1 MALTGDEARELSRTL
16 IDRYFRTVNYPYT
29 RHHIDSFDQF
39 LQQDL
44 VSIVK
49 SQNPILI
56 LKDLINEKT
65 NTYKYK
71 VEIFVGGEDAT
82 AIEIGTPTISLQN
95 TDEVRVL
102 FPNEARLRNLTYA
115 SQVYADIIVKITY
128 TTATGQVIDLS
139 PPPETF
145 QKWPLFKIP
154 IMLHSRYCI
163 LNNKPKEFLR
173 EVGEC
178 PFDNGGYF
186 IIDGA
191 EKVLI
196 TRQEQA
202 FNTLYVTPQNDPKV
216 SVYASISCLS
226 AETRQ
231 VKRIAFALM
240 RHVEKEKFT
249 VHPTIQVSL
258 PFVRKSI
265 PLFVLFRALGFQSD
279 EEILKIIF
287 PDFDSPEAKLLLPKL
302 QPSIIEGFPFLNTYT
317 AVQYI
322 KTLTKGFSIAH
333 VLDIIK
339 NQLFIHMP
347 NDASSQALFLGEC
360 VRKILRVSEGYDNKT
375 DRDDTRNQRCL
386 TSGFLVQE
394 LFNNSYKLW
403 IKASALAID
412 KEYNYNKQVLYKDE
426 NFKNI
431 FQSGN
436 DSKIFLTGLLSEMIM
451 KGFKGKWGTGLGEE
465 KTGVLQAMSRLSYV
479 DFMSHCRRVILDFDT
494 GMKLTG
500 PRKLHPSQYG
510 YLCTSETPTGA
521 SIGITK
527 NLAIM
532 TAISTASQM
541 PKFFEWLRTTGRVY
555 KPEDVTEQQRI
566 IFVPVYINGGM
577 FGFTAKPYLLTRVLK
592 AFKRSGCLPYSVSIS
607 FSIRDRI
614 VYIYM
619 DAGRPLRPL
628 IWLDNGSIP
637 VEKLR
642 SYPTWRDLVMGNLE
656 IRKNANLE
664 STEFIDPLAGKTNKL
679 EDYPDILAPHTGAIE
694 YVDPYEQNE
703 TYIANNPAY
712 IKPETTHME
721 VHPST
726 IMSMMTSLIPFAPH
740 NQSPRNQL
748 SCSQSKQGLSIY
760 ATNWRNRFDNTAH
773 VLCYGEMPLSR
784 TIYNNYLGEGKMP
797 YGMNIV
803 LAIACWSG
811 YNQEDGIVMNY
822 DAIQRGMFR
831 SMAFRSY
838 EAYEEDDEK
847 ANTKIRFGNPA
858 LIGNWKDLKPGL
870 DYSKLDERG
879 IVKEGEYVDE
889 NTVIVGAYMMSSLAG
904 TISDA
909 SKTPQVWTRGRVEKV
924 VVMVNNLGL
933 RLVKIRVVQDRMPEL
948 GDKFCL
954 TDDHEVLT
962 TNGWK
967 SIALVTKDD
976 KVCTLT
982 ENDTITYTEPTELY
996 KFNCIGDE
1004 LYNLKS
1010 QQVDLLTTL
1019 NHKMYI
1025 KRHNSDK
1032 FILEEAKNI
1041 IGKRVQYKKDAINN
1055 NNDYQLVLDEI
1066 NHHSA
1071 NNIKLDMDLFLEFLG
1086 YWISDGWVYE
1096 IKHTNKES
1104 EYRIEVCLCR
1114 DEDRNRFTT
1123 ICKELGYNTYSS
1135 SDNTK
1140 IYITNKQL
1148 AVYLNEYSN
1157 GAINKRLPEWVWKLS
1172 ERQVRILIKG
1182 LIAGDGTITKNG
1194 VERFFTS
1201 SNILADQ
1208 FQRLCLHAG
1217 WSANKSRVYEA
1228 GTKFT
1233 IKGKNTQAN
1242 ADYWALT
1249 INKHKNNPM
1258 INHGHTKTQ
1267 NGQSEEIITF
1277 TGNVYC
1283 IQVPSHIFYVRRNGK
1298 PVWTGNSNRHGQKGT
1313 IGAMLR
1319 GHDMPR
1325 TESGIVPDMIMNP
1338 HAIPSRMTI
1347 AQNLEQLLGKTAAL
1361 SGAIGDATSF
1371 MNDGSP
1377 QEDIGGIL
1385 EQLGY
1390 EKYGNEVMYN
1400 GATGEQIPAAIFI
1413 GPVYG
1418 MRLKHMVEDKWNARG
1433 KGRKEVRTHQP
1444 TGGRG
1449 AQGGL
1454 KIGEMDRDAIIAH
1467 GGMAFVKESFMERS
1481 DGAKIPLC
1489 VACGTIPIYNPRL
1502 GIAICSLC
1510 DGPVKYIGD
1519 TANNLEILPP
1529 LGRPKSKIVEVEMP
1543 YSTKL
1548 LSQEQEAYLNLTMR
1562 YITTSG
1568 VQRLQPLEFSGTSSE
1583 VIKELPRL
1591 ILPETVVPAYIE
1603 DVPQAVLTVEQLRTM
1618 GAQLAAM
1625 SEQEK
1630 ASLDTVLE
1638 ESPEGMV
1645 LEQDIQMNAMAQL
1658 QNNMTQQ
1665 QQQLQQQELQE
1676 QQPQNQIMMPS
1687 QTISP
1692 SGSIIGGMPAPNLET
1707 MIGGEGIVNGPQVP
1721 GNGPII
1727 AVRTDNEAMMADGI
1741 MPGGFNMGRQPR
1753 RNPYRSFGGMGGMG
1767 GMGPMM
1773 PSVQSY
1779 TPMEGGN
1786 SGGLSSGSIKIT
1798 KLE

>member
-1 MALTGDEARELSRTL
+1 MALTGDESRELSRTL
-16 IDRYFRTVNYPYT
+16 IDRYFRTVPYPYT

-44 VSIVK
+44 ISIVK

-56 LKDLINEKT
+56 LKDLINAET
-65 NTYKYK
+65 STYKYK
-71 VEIFVGGEDAT
+71 VEIYVGGMDGT
-82 AIEIGTPTISLQN
+82 AIEIGTPTVSLQN

-115 SQVYADIIVKITY
+115 SQIYADIIVKITY
-128 TTATGQVIDLS
+128 TTSSGAVVDIS
-139 PPPETF
+139 PPEETF

-154 IMLHSRYCI
+154 IMLQSRYCI
-163 LNNKPKEFLR
+163 LNNKPKDFLR
-173 EVGEC
+173 EAGEC
-178 PFDNGGYF
+178 PYDNGGYF

-202 FNTLYVTPQNDPKV
+202 FNTLYVTPQTDPKV

-231 VKRIAFALM
+231 VKRVAFALM
-240 RHVEKEKFT
+240 RYNEKDNFT
-249 VHPTIQVSL
+249 THATIQVSL
-258 PFVRKSI
+258 PFVRKTI

-279 EEILKIIF
+279 QEILRMIF
-287 PDFDSPEAKLLLPKL
+287 PDFESPEAKLLLPKL
-302 QPSIIEGFPFLNTYT
+302 QPSIVEGFPFLNTYT

-322 KTLTKGFSIAH
+322 KTLTKGFSVAH

-347 NDASSQALFLGEC
+347 NDPSAQASFLGDC

-403 IKASALAID
+403 VKASALAID
-412 KEYNYNKQVLYKDE
+412 KEYNYNKAVLYKDE

-436 DSKIFLTGLLSEMIM
+436 DDKIFLSGLLTEMIM

-500 PRKLHPSQYG
+500 PRKLHPSQFG
-510 YLCTSETPTGA
+510 YFCTSETPTGA

-527 NLAIM
+527 NLSIM
-532 TAISTASQM
+532 TAISTSSQTSA
-541 PKFFEWLRTTGRVY
+541 FFEWLRTTGRVY
-555 KPEDVTEQQRI
+555 KPDDVTEQQRI
-566 IFVPVYINGGM
+566 IFVPVYVNGGM
-577 FGFTAKPYLLTRVLK
+577 FGYTAKPYLLTDVLK
-592 AFKRSGCLPYSVSIS
+592 SLKRSGCLPYSVSIS

-628 IWLDNGSIP
+628 IWLDKGKIP
-637 VEKLR
+637 VEKLKT
-642 SYPTWRDLVMGNLE
+642 YPTWRDLVMGNLE
-656 IRKNANLE
+656 IRRNANLE

-679 EDYPDILAPHTGAIE
+679 EDYPDALASHTGAIE

-773 VLCYGEMPLSR
+773 VLCYGEMPLTR
-784 TIYNNYLGEGKMP
+784 TIYNNYLGEGKMA

-822 DAIQRGMFR
+822 DAIRRGMFR

-838 EAYEEDDEK
+838 ELYEEDDEK

-870 DYSKLDERG
+870 DYSKLDDRG
-879 IVKEGEYVDE
+879 IIKEGEYVDE
-889 NTVIVGAYMMSSLAG
+889 NTVIVGAYMVSTLSS
-904 TISDA
+904 TINDA

-924 VVMVNNLGL
+924 VVMVNNMGL

-948 GDKFCL
+948 GDKF
-954 TDDHEVLT
+954 
-962 TNGWK
+962 
-967 SIALVTKDD
+967 
-976 KVCTLT
+976 
-982 ENDTITYTEPTELY
+982 
-996 KFNCIGDE
+996 
-1004 LYNLKS
+1004 
-1010 QQVDLLTTL
+1010 
-1019 NHKMYI
+1019 
-1025 KRHNSDK
+1025 
-1032 FILEEAKNI
+1032 
-1041 IGKRVQYKKDAINN
+1041 
-1055 NNDYQLVLDEI
+1055 
-1066 NHHSA
+1066 
-1071 NNIKLDMDLFLEFLG
+1071 
-1086 YWISDGWVYE
+1086 
-1096 IKHTNKES
+1096 
-1104 EYRIEVCLCR
+1104 
-1114 DEDRNRFTT
+1114 
-1123 ICKELGYNTYSS
+1123 
-1135 SDNTK
+1135 
-1140 IYITNKQL
+1140 
-1148 AVYLNEYSN
+1148 
-1157 GAINKRLPEWVWKLS
+1157 
-1172 ERQVRILIKG
+1172 
-1182 LIAGDGTITKNG
+1182 
-1194 VERFFTS
+1194 
-1201 SNILADQ
+1201 
-1208 FQRLCLHAG
+1208 
-1217 WSANKSRVYEA
+1217 
-1228 GTKFT
+1228 
-1233 IKGKNTQAN
+1233 
-1242 ADYWALT
+1242 
-1249 INKHKNNPM
+1249 
-1258 INHGHTKTQ
+1258 
-1267 NGQSEEIITF
+1267 
-1277 TGNVYC
+1277 
-1283 IQVPSHIFYVRRNGK
+1283 
-1298 PVWTGNSNRHGQKGT
+1298 SNRHGQKGT

-1319 GHDMPR
+1319 GYDMPR
-1325 TESGIVPDMIMNP
+1325 TESGLIPDMIMNP

-1347 AQNLEQLLGKTAAL
+1347 AQNLEQLMGKTAAL
-1361 SGAIGDATSF
+1361 SGAIGDGTSF

-1377 QEDIGGIL
+1377 QEAIGGIL
-1385 EQLGY
+1385 EELGF
-1390 EKYGNEVMYN
+1390 EKYGNEVLYN

-1481 DGAKIPLC
+1481 DGAKFPMC

-1519 TANNLEILPP
+1519 TVNNLEILPP
-1529 LGRPKSKIVEVEMP
+1529 LGRPKSRIVEVEMP

-1548 LSQEQEAYLNLTMR
+1548 LSQEQETYLNLTMR
-1562 YITTSG
+1562 YITTRG
-1568 VQRLQPLEFSGTSSE
+1568 IERLKPLEFSGTSSE
-1583 VIKELPRL
+1583 IIKELPRL
-1591 ILPETVVPAYIE
+1591 VLPETVAPAYIE
-1603 DVPQAVLTVEQLRTM
+1603 EVAPAVLTVEQLRTM
-1618 GAQLAAM
+1618 GAQLATMTEAERAAM
-1625 SEQEK
+1625 E
-1630 ASLDTVLE
+1630 AVLDDSTAGVA
-1638 ESPEGMV
+1638 
-1645 LEQDIQMNAMAQL
+1645 LEQQAQMNAMAQL
-1658 QNNMTQQ
+1658 QNGLTN
-1665 QQQLQQQELQE
+1665 EIVVPGE
-1676 QQPQNQIMMPS
+1676 AIIQPQMGETGLAPVTVGGLPPPS
-1687 QTISP
+1687 
-1692 SGSIIGGMPAPNLET
+1692 MPALINTEVT
-1707 MIGGEGIVNGPQVP
+1707 QGEGLVAGAQVP
-1721 GNGPII
+1721 GMGPVIT
-1727 AVRTDNEAMMADGI
+1727 VSTNQEDFMRDGI
-1741 MPGGFNMGRQPR
+1741 MPGGFGMGRQPR
-1753 RNPYRSFGGMGGMG
+1753 RSFRSFGGMGGMN
-1767 GMGPMM
+1767 MGPMM
-1773 PSVQSY
+1773 PSVSRY
-1779 TPMEGGN
+1779 TPMEGG
-1786 SGGLSSGSIKIT
+1786 GGMPSSVSSSGPITINKI
-1798 KLE
+1798 E

>member
-1 MALTGDEARELSRTL
+1 MALTGDESRELSRRL
-16 IDRYFRTVNYPYT
+16 IDSYFRTVPYPYT

-44 VSIVK
+44 ISIIK

-71 VEIFVGGEDAT
+71 VEIFIGGEDGM

-95 TDEVRVL
+95 TDEVRIL

-115 SQVYADIIVKITY
+115 SQIYADIIVKIAY
-128 TTATGQVIDLS
+128 TTATGQVLDLS
-139 PPPETF
+139 PPKETF
-145 QKWPLFKIP
+145 HKWPLFKIP

-163 LNNKPKEFLR
+163 LNSKPKEFLR

-186 IIDGA
+186 IIEGA

-202 FNTLYVTPQNDPKV
+202 FNTLYVTPQTDPKV
-216 SVYASISCLS
+216 SVYASISCMS
-226 AETRQ
+226 SETRQ

-240 RHVEKEKFT
+240 RQVEKENFNT
-249 VHPTIQVSL
+249 PATIQVSL
-258 PFVRKSI
+258 PFVRKTI

-279 EEILKIIF
+279 EEILRMIF
-287 PDFDSPEAKLLLPKL
+287 PDFESPEAKLLLPKL
-302 QPSIIEGFPFLNTYT
+302 HPSIIEGFPFLNTYMSI
-317 AVQYI
+317 QYI

-347 NDASSQALFLGEC
+347 NDSSAQALFLGDC
-360 VRKILRVSEGYDNKT
+360 VRKILRVSEDYDSKT

-403 IKASALAID
+403 VKAAALAID

-431 FQSGN
+431 FQAGN
-436 DSKIFLTGLLSEMIM
+436 DSKIFLIGLLSDMIM

-510 YLCTSETPTGA
+510 YFCTSETPTGA

-527 NLAIM
+527 NLSIM
-532 TAISTASQM
+532 TAISTSSQTH
-541 PKFFEWLRTTGRVY
+541 KFFDWLRTTGRVY
-555 KPEDVTEQQRI
+555 RPEDITEKQRI
-566 IFVPVYINGGM
+566 TFVPVYVNGGM
-577 FGFTAKPYLLTRVLK
+577 FGFTAKPYLLTGVLK
-592 AFKRSGCLPYSVSIS
+592 ALKRSGCLPYSVSIS

-614 VYIYM
+614 VYVYM

-628 IWLDNGSIP
+628 VWLSKATIP
-637 VEKLR
+637 IEKLKA
-642 SYPTWRDLVMGNLE
+642 YPTWRDLVLGNLE
-656 IRKNANLE
+656 VCKHVNLE
-664 STEFIDPLAGKTNKL
+664 STEFIDPLLGKSNKL

-703 TYIANNPAY
+703 TFIANNPAY

-748 SCSQSKQGLSIY
+748 SCSQSKQGISIY

-784 TIYNNYLGEGKMP
+784 TIYNNYLGEGKMA
-797 YGMNIV
+797 YGMNII
-803 LAIACWSG
+803 LAIACWTG

-822 DAIQRGMFR
+822 DAIRRGMFR
-831 SMAFRSY
+831 TMAFRSY

-847 ANTKIRFGNPA
+847 ANTKVRFGNPA
-858 LIGNWKDLKPGL
+858 LIGNWKELKPGM
-870 DYSKLDERG
+870 DYSKLDNRG
-879 IVKEGEYVDE
+879 IIKEGEYVDE
-889 NTVIVGAYMMSSLAG
+889 NTVIVGAYMLSTVGG

-924 VVMVNNLGL
+924 VIMVNNMGL

-948 GDKFCL
+948 GDKF
-954 TDDHEVLT
+954 
-962 TNGWK
+962 
-967 SIALVTKDD
+967 
-976 KVCTLT
+976 
-982 ENDTITYTEPTELY
+982 
-996 KFNCIGDE
+996 
-1004 LYNLKS
+1004 
-1010 QQVDLLTTL
+1010 
-1019 NHKMYI
+1019 
-1025 KRHNSDK
+1025 
-1032 FILEEAKNI
+1032 
-1041 IGKRVQYKKDAINN
+1041 
-1055 NNDYQLVLDEI
+1055 
-1066 NHHSA
+1066 
-1071 NNIKLDMDLFLEFLG
+1071 
-1086 YWISDGWVYE
+1086 
-1096 IKHTNKES
+1096 
-1104 EYRIEVCLCR
+1104 
-1114 DEDRNRFTT
+1114 
-1123 ICKELGYNTYSS
+1123 
-1135 SDNTK
+1135 
-1140 IYITNKQL
+1140 
-1148 AVYLNEYSN
+1148 
-1157 GAINKRLPEWVWKLS
+1157 
-1172 ERQVRILIKG
+1172 
-1182 LIAGDGTITKNG
+1182 
-1194 VERFFTS
+1194 
-1201 SNILADQ
+1201 
-1208 FQRLCLHAG
+1208 
-1217 WSANKSRVYEA
+1217 
-1228 GTKFT
+1228 
-1233 IKGKNTQAN
+1233 
-1242 ADYWALT
+1242 
-1249 INKHKNNPM
+1249 
-1258 INHGHTKTQ
+1258 
-1267 NGQSEEIITF
+1267 
-1277 TGNVYC
+1277 
-1283 IQVPSHIFYVRRNGK
+1283 
-1298 PVWTGNSNRHGQKGT
+1298 SNRHGQKGT

-1361 SGAIGDATSF
+1361 SGGIGDATSF

-1377 QEDIGGIL
+1377 QEDIGGLL
-1385 EQLGY
+1385 EEMGF
-1390 EKYGNEVMYN
+1390 EKHGNEILYN
-1400 GATGEQIPAAIFI
+1400 GATGEQIQANIFI

-1467 GGMAFVKESFMERS
+1467 GGMAFVKESFMERA
-1481 DGAKIPLC
+1481 DMAKFPIC

-1502 GIAICSLC
+1502 NIAICPLC
-1510 DGPVKYIGD
+1510 DGPVKYMGD
-1519 TANNLEILPP
+1519 TIHNLEILPP

-1548 LSQEQEAYLNLTMR
+1548 LSQEQETYLNLTMR

-1568 VQRLQPLEFSGTSSE
+1568 VECLKPLEFSGTSSE
-1583 VIKELPRL
+1583 IIKELPRL
-1591 ILPETVVPAYIE
+1591 ILPETVAPAYIE
-1603 DVPQAVLTVEQLRTM
+1603 EVPKAVLTVEQLRTM
-1618 GAQLAAM
+1618 GSQLQLM
-1625 SEQEK
+1625 TEQER
-1630 ASLDTVLE
+1630 AVADTVLE
-1638 ESPEGMV
+1638 ESPEGIE
-1645 LEQDIQMNAMAQL
+1645 LEQNAQMNAMAQL
-1658 QNNMTQQ
+1658 QNTGQAFDIG
-1665 QQQLQQQELQE
+1665 EGE
-1676 QQPQNQIMMPS
+1676 TNQVMMPS
-1687 QTISP
+1687 QLQQGGLEIP
-1692 SGSIIGGMPAPNLET
+1692 NGAQIIGAQQIGGMPPPNFSST
-1707 MIGGEGIVNGPQVP
+1707 VGGEGPVRGPQVP
-1721 GNGPII
+1721 GGGPVIT
-1727 AVRTDNEAMMADGI
+1727 VRTDAEAMMADGL
-1741 MPGGFNMGRQPR
+1741 GGMGRPVR
-1753 RNPYRSFGGMGGMG
+1753 RNQYRSFGGSMGQ
-1767 GMGPMM
+1767 MGPMG
-1773 PSVQSY
+1773 PLQQRY
-1779 TPMEGGN
+1779 TPMEGGS
-1786 SGGLSSGSIKIT
+1786 SGGNITIT

>member
-1 MALTGDEARELSRTL
+1 MALSADESRELSREL
-16 IDRYFRTVNYPYT
+16 IDRYFRTVSYPYT

-44 VSIVK
+44 ISIVK

-65 NTYKYK
+65 STYKYK
-71 VEIFVGGEDAT
+71 VEIFIGGESGN

-95 TDEVRVL
+95 TEEVRVL
-102 FPNEARLRNLTYA
+102 FPNEARLRNLTYS

-128 TTATGQVIDLS
+128 TTATGAVMDLS

-145 QKWPLFKIP
+145 QKMPLFKIP

-163 LNNKPKEFLR
+163 LNSKPKEFLR
-173 EVGEC
+173 EAGEC
-178 PFDNGGYF
+178 PYDNGGYF
-186 IIDGA
+186 IVDGA

-202 FNTLYVTPQNDPKV
+202 FNTLYVTPQTDPKV

-240 RHVEKEKFT
+240 REVEKDRFT
-249 VHPTIQVSL
+249 THSTIQVSL
-258 PFVRKSI
+258 PFVRKTI
-265 PLFVLFRALGFQSD
+265 PLFVLFRAMGFQSD
-279 EEILKIIF
+279 EEILKLIF
-287 PDFDSPEAKLLLPKL
+287 PDFNSPEAKLLLPKL
-302 QPSIIEGFPFLNTYT
+302 QPSIIEGFPFLNSYT

-347 NDASSQALFLGEC
+347 NDSYTQGVYLGDC
-360 VRKILRVSEGYDNKT
+360 VRKILRVAEGYDSKT

-394 LFNNSYKLW
+394 LFNNSYKSW

-431 FQSGN
+431 FSEGN
-436 DSKIFLTGLLSEMIM
+436 EQKIFLPGILSEMIGR
-451 KGFKGKWGTGLGEE
+451 GFKGKWGTGLGEE

-527 NLAIM
+527 NLSIM
-532 TAISTASQM
+532 AAISTASQT
-541 PKFFEWLRTTGRVY
+541 PKFFAWLKSTGRVY
-555 KPEDVTEQQRI
+555 RAEDVTEQQRI

-577 FGFTAKPYLLTRVLK
+577 FGYTAKPHLLTEVLK
-592 AFKRSGCLPYSVSIS
+592 SFKRSGCLPYSVSIS
-607 FSIRDRI
+607 FSIRDRV
-614 VYIYM
+614 VYVYM

-628 IWLDNGSIP
+628 VWLDNATVP
-637 VEKLR
+637 VQKLKT
-642 SYPTWRDLVMGNLE
+642 YPTWRDLVMGNLE
-656 IRKNANLE
+656 MRRYANLE
-664 STEFIDPLAGKTNKL
+664 STEFVDPLEGKSNKL
-679 EDYPDILAPHTGAIE
+679 EDYPVALEAHTGAIE
-694 YVDPYEQNE
+694 YIDPYEQNE
-703 TYIANNPAY
+703 AYIANNPAY
-712 IKPETTHME
+712 IKPESTHME

-748 SCSQSKQGLSIY
+748 SCSQSKQGVSIY

-773 VLCYGEMPLSR
+773 VLCYPEMPLTR
-784 TIYNNYLGEGKMP
+784 TMYNNYLGEGKIG

-822 DAIQRGMFR
+822 DAITRGMFR

-838 EAYEEDDEK
+838 EAREEDDEK
-847 ANTKIRFGNPA
+847 ANTKVRFGNPA
-858 LIGNWKDLKPGL
+858 NIGAWKDLKPGL

-889 NTVIVGAYMMSSLAG
+889 NTVIVGAFMVSITG
-904 TISDA
+904 GNISDA

-924 VVMVNNLGL
+924 VVMVNNMGL

-948 GDKFCL
+948 GDKF
-954 TDDHEVLT
+954 
-962 TNGWK
+962 
-967 SIALVTKDD
+967 
-976 KVCTLT
+976 
-982 ENDTITYTEPTELY
+982 
-996 KFNCIGDE
+996 
-1004 LYNLKS
+1004 
-1010 QQVDLLTTL
+1010 
-1019 NHKMYI
+1019 
-1025 KRHNSDK
+1025 
-1032 FILEEAKNI
+1032 
-1041 IGKRVQYKKDAINN
+1041 
-1055 NNDYQLVLDEI
+1055 
-1066 NHHSA
+1066 
-1071 NNIKLDMDLFLEFLG
+1071 
-1086 YWISDGWVYE
+1086 
-1096 IKHTNKES
+1096 
-1104 EYRIEVCLCR
+1104 
-1114 DEDRNRFTT
+1114 
-1123 ICKELGYNTYSS
+1123 
-1135 SDNTK
+1135 
-1140 IYITNKQL
+1140 
-1148 AVYLNEYSN
+1148 
-1157 GAINKRLPEWVWKLS
+1157 
-1172 ERQVRILIKG
+1172 
-1182 LIAGDGTITKNG
+1182 
-1194 VERFFTS
+1194 
-1201 SNILADQ
+1201 
-1208 FQRLCLHAG
+1208 
-1217 WSANKSRVYEA
+1217 
-1228 GTKFT
+1228 
-1233 IKGKNTQAN
+1233 
-1242 ADYWALT
+1242 
-1249 INKHKNNPM
+1249 
-1258 INHGHTKTQ
+1258 
-1267 NGQSEEIITF
+1267 
-1277 TGNVYC
+1277 
-1283 IQVPSHIFYVRRNGK
+1283 
-1298 PVWTGNSNRHGQKGT
+1298 SNRHGQKGT

-1325 TESGIVPDMIMNP
+1325 TESGIIPDMIMNP

-1361 SGAIGDATSF
+1361 SGAIGDGTSF

-1377 QEDIGGIL
+1377 EQAIGAIL
-1385 EQLGY
+1385 EEKGF
-1390 EKYGNEVMYN
+1390 EKYGNEIMYN
-1400 GATGEQIPAAIFI
+1400 GATGEQIQAAIFI

-1433 KGRKEVRTHQP
+1433 KGKKEVRTHQP

-1467 GGMAFVKESFMERS
+1467 AGMAFVKESFMERS
-1481 DGAKIPLC
+1481 DKAKFPIC

-1502 GIAICSLC
+1502 GITICSLC

-1519 TANNLEILPP
+1519 TVNNLEILPP

-1548 LSQEQEAYLNLTMR
+1548 LMQEQETYLNLTMR
-1562 YITTSG
+1562 IITTSG
-1568 VQRLQPLEFSGTSSE
+1568 VQRLKPLEFSGVASE
-1583 VIKELPRL
+1583 AVKELPRL
-1591 ILPETVVPAYIE
+1591 ILPEQVAPAYIE
-1603 DVPQAVLTVEQLRTM
+1603 EVPKAVLTVEQLRTM
-1618 GAQLAAM
+1618 GAQVATMTDAERATMDAVLDDGITEGMAAGEEGGLGQQAQMAAM
-1625 SEQEK
+1625 E
-1630 ASLDTVLE
+1630 
-1638 ESPEGMV
+1638 
-1645 LEQDIQMNAMAQL
+1645 QL
-1658 QNNMTQQ
+1658 QADATDLAPVN
-1665 QQQLQQQELQE
+1665 EV
-1676 QQPQNQIMMPS
+1676 IMPGAPPS
-1687 QTISP
+1687 QL
-1692 SGSIIGGMPAPNLET
+1692 GGMPPPALVET
-1707 MIGGEGIVNGPQVP
+1707 VP
-1721 GNGPII
+1721 GASVPGAGPVV
-1727 AVRTDNEAMMADGI
+1727 AVDTSERAFALQGL
-1741 MPGGFNMGRQPR
+1741 MPGEYGVPRAPR
-1753 RNPYRSFGGMGGMG
+1753 RNPFRSFGGMGMAGMGMGGMG
-1767 GMGPMM
+1767 GMGMGPMGP
-1773 PSVQSY
+1773 PSPRYS
-1779 TPMEGGN
+1779 PMDGG
-1786 SGGLSSGSIKIT
+1786 GGGGGISLPTGSNVKVNIT

>member
-1 MALTGDEARELSRTL
+1 MALSGDEARELSREL
-16 IDRYFRTVNYPYT
+16 IDRYFRTVSYPYT

-44 VSIVK
+44 ISIIK

-65 NTYKYK
+65 STYKYK
-71 VEIFVGGEDAT
+71 VEIYVGGENGN

-95 TDEVRVL
+95 TEEVRVL

-128 TTATGQVIDLS
+128 TNSAGAVQDLS

-145 QKWPLFKIP
+145 QKMPLFKIP

-163 LNNKPKEFLR
+163 LHGKPKEFLR
-173 EVGEC
+173 EAGEC
-178 PFDNGGYF
+178 PYDNGGYF
-186 IIDGA
+186 IVDGA

-202 FNTLYVTPQNDPKV
+202 FNTLYVTPQTDPKV

-240 RHVEKEKFT
+240 RGIEKDRFNI
-249 VHPTIQVSL
+249 HPTIQVSL
-258 PFVRKSI
+258 PFVRKTI

-279 EEILKIIF
+279 EEILKMIF
-287 PDFDSPEAKLLLPKL
+287 PDFNSPEAKLLLPKL
-302 QPSIIEGFPFLNTYT
+302 QPSIIEGFPFLNSFT

-347 NDASSQALFLGEC
+347 NDSYTQGVFLGDC
-360 VRKILRVSEGYDNKT
+360 VRKILRVAEGYDNKT
-375 DRDDTRNQRCL
+375 DRDDIRNQRCL

-394 LFNNSYKLW
+394 LFNNSYKQWL
-403 IKASALAID
+403 KAAALAID

-431 FQSGN
+431 FSEGN
-436 DSKIFLTGLLSEMIM
+436 EQKIFLPGILSEMIM
-451 KGFKGKWGTGLGEE
+451 RGFKGKWGTGLGEE

-527 NLAIM
+527 NLSIM
-532 TAISTASQM
+532 TGISTASQTA
-541 PKFFEWLRTTGRVY
+541 KFSAWLRSIGRVY
-555 KPEDVTEQQRI
+555 KAEDVTEQQRV
-566 IFVPVYINGGM
+566 IFVPVYVNGGM
-577 FGFTAKPYLLTRVLK
+577 FGYTAKPHLLTEVLK
-592 AFKRSGCLPYSVSIS
+592 SFKRTGCLPYSVSIS

-628 IWLDNGSIP
+628 VWLDKARVP
-637 VEKLR
+637 VDKLKT
-642 SYPTWRDLVMGNLE
+642 YPTWRDLVMGNLE
-656 IRKNANLE
+656 IRRYANLE
-664 STEFIDPLAGKTNKL
+664 STEFIDPLEGKTNKL
-679 EDYPDILAPHTGAIE
+679 EDYPAALAPHTGAIE
-694 YVDPYEQNE
+694 YIDPYEQNE
-703 TYIANNPAY
+703 AYIANNPAY

-773 VLCYGEMPLSR
+773 VLCYPELPLTR
-784 TIYNNYLGEGKMP
+784 TMYNNYLGEGKMG

-822 DAIQRGMFR
+822 DAITRGMFR

-838 EAYEEDDEK
+838 EAREEDDEK
-847 ANTKIRFGNPA
+847 ANTRVRFGNPA
-858 LIGNWKDLKPGL
+858 NIGAWKDLKPGL

-889 NTVIVGAYMMSSLAG
+889 NTVIVGAYMMSMTG
-904 TISDA
+904 GNISDA

-924 VVMVNNLGL
+924 VVMINNMGL

-962 TNGWK
+962 TDGWK
-967 SIALVTKDD
+967 SIALVTKND
-976 KVCTLT
+976 KVCTLIDGSISY
-982 ENDTITYTEPTELY
+982 NNPTELY
-996 KFNCIGDE
+996 KFDCIDEE
-1004 LYNLKS
+1004 LYHIKS

-1019 NHKMYI
+1019 NHKMYVKKRNAKEYSLEKAEDI
-1025 KRHNSDK
+1025 K
-1032 FILEEAKNI
+1032 
-1041 IGKRVQYKKDAINN
+1041 GKRVQYKKDGLNTN
-1055 NNDYQLVLDEI
+1055 LDYQFVLENVD
-1066 NHHSA
+1066 HHSA
-1071 NNIKLDMDLFLEFLG
+1071 NNITLNMDLFLEFLG

-1096 IKHTNKES
+1096 IKHANKES
-1104 EYRIEVCLCR
+1104 EYRIEVCLCI
-1114 DEDRNRFTT
+1114 DKDRIRFTELA
-1123 ICKELGYNTYSS
+1123 KGLGYNVYSS

-1140 IYITNKQL
+1140 LFITNKQL
-1148 AVYLNEYSN
+1148 AQYLNNYSN
-1157 GAINKRLPEWVWKLS
+1157 GATNKKLPEWVWLLS
-1172 ERQVRILIKG
+1172 ERQTRILISG
-1182 LIAGDGTITKNG
+1182 LIAGDGTIMKNG

-1201 SNILADQ
+1201 SNVLADQ

-1217 WSANKSRVYEA
+1217 WSANKSKVYEA
-1228 GTKFT
+1228 GTKFI
-1233 IKGKNTQAN
+1233 IKGKHTQAN
-1242 ADYWALT
+1242 ADFWALT

-1258 INHGHTKTQ
+1258 VNHGHTKTQ
-1267 NGQSEEIITF
+1267 KAQTEELIKY

-1319 GHDMPR
+1319 AHDMPR

-1361 SGAIGDATSF
+1361 SGAIGDGTSF

-1377 QEDIGGIL
+1377 EEAIGAIL
-1385 EQLGY
+1385 EEKGF
-1390 EKYGNEVMYN
+1390 EKYGNEIMYN
-1400 GATGEQIPAAIFI
+1400 GATGEQIQAAIFI

-1433 KGRKEVRTHQP
+1433 KGKKEVRTHQP

-1467 GGMAFVKESFMERS
+1467 AGMAFVKESFMERA
-1481 DGAKIPLC
+1481 DKAKFPLC

-1502 GIAICSLC
+1502 GITICPLC

-1519 TANNLEILPP
+1519 TVNNLEILPP

-1548 LSQEQEAYLNLTMR
+1548 LSQEQETYLNLTMR
-1562 YITTSG
+1562 FITTHG
-1568 VQRLQPLEFSGTSSE
+1568 VQRLRPLEFSGTASE
-1583 VIKELPRL
+1583 AVKELPRL
-1591 ILPETVVPAYIE
+1591 ILPEQVAPAYIE
-1603 DVPQAVLTVEQLRTM
+1603 EAPKAVLTVEQLRTM
-1618 GAQLAAM
+1618 GAQVATMTEAERAA
-1625 SEQEK
+1625 
-1630 ASLDTVLE
+1630 LDVVLE
-1638 ESPEGMV
+1638 ESEAGEG
-1645 LEQDIQMNAMAQL
+1645 LEQQAQL
-1658 QNNMTQQ
+1658 EAME
-1665 QQQLQQQELQE
+1665 QLQQQVAPSASATPANEVV
-1676 QQPQNQIMMPS
+1676 MPGAA
-1687 QTISP
+1687 P
-1692 SGSIIGGMPAPNLET
+1692 MVGGLVLPGS
-1707 MIGGEGIVNGPQVP
+1707 EGVVVDGPQVP
-1721 GNGPII
+1721 SGGTVI
-1727 AVRTDNEAMMADGI
+1727 AVSTTPDDFMRDGL
-1741 MPGGFNMGRQPR
+1741 MPGGYGMQRAPR
-1753 RNPYRSFGGMGGMG
+1753 RSPYRGFGGMGM
-1767 GMGPMM
+1767 GMGPMGPPAPRYSPM
-1773 PSVQSY
+1773 DGGASGASGGGGGMPLPTGPSVRV
-1779 TPMEGGN
+1779 N
-1786 SGGLSSGSIKIT
+1786 IT
-1798 KLE
+1798 KME

>member
-1 MALTGDEARELSRTL
+1 MAISGDEARELSRTL
-16 IDRYFRTVNYPYT
+16 IDRYFKTVPYAYT
-29 RHHIDSFDQF
+29 RHHIDSYDQF

-44 VSIVK
+44 VSIIK

-56 LKDLINEKT
+56 LKDLIDDKT

-71 VEIFVGGEDAT
+71 VEIFVGGEDGT

-115 SQVYADIIVKITY
+115 SQIYADILVKITY
-128 TTATGQVIDLS
+128 TTASRQVIDLS
-139 PPPETF
+139 PPAETF

-178 PFDNGGYF
+178 PYDNGGYF
-186 IIDGA
+186 IVDGA

-202 FNTLYVTPQNDPKV
+202 FNTLYVTPQTDPKV

-240 RHVEKEKFT
+240 RHVEKENFT
-249 VHPTIQVSL
+249 SHATIQVSL

-265 PLFVLFRALGFQSD
+265 PIFVLFRALGFQSD
-279 EEILKIIF
+279 EEILKMIF
-287 PDFDSPEAKLLLPKL
+287 PDFDSSEAKLLLPKL
-302 QPSIIEGFPFLNTYT
+302 QPSIIEAFPFLNTYT

-322 KTLTKGFSIAH
+322 TTLTKGFSIAH

-347 NDASSQALFLGEC
+347 NDSSSQALFLGDC

-403 IKASALAID
+403 VKASALAID

-431 FQSGN
+431 FQAGN
-436 DSKIFLTGLLSEMIM
+436 DSKIFLSGLLSDMIM

-527 NLAIM
+527 NLSIM
-532 TAISTASQM
+532 TAISTASQT
-541 PKFFEWLRTTGRVY
+541 PKFFQWLRTTGRVY

-566 IFVPVYINGGM
+566 TFVPVYVNGGM
-577 FGFTAKPYLLTRVLK
+577 FGYTAKPYLLSGVLK
-592 AFKRSGCLPYSVSIS
+592 SFKRSGCLPYSVSIS
-607 FSIRDRI
+607 FSIRDR
-614 VYIYM
+614 VLYIYM

-628 IWLDNGSIP
+628 IWLNKATVP
-637 VEKLR
+637 VEKLKT
-642 SYPTWRDLVMGNLE
+642 YPTWRDLVLGNLE
-656 IRKNANLE
+656 IRKGANLE
-664 STEFIDPLAGKTNKL
+664 TTEFVDPLAGKTNKL
-679 EDYPDILAPHTGAIE
+679 EDYPDALASHTGAIE

-703 TYIANNPAY
+703 AFIANNPVY
-712 IKPETTHME
+712 IKPETTHIE

-773 VLCYGEMPLSR
+773 VLCYPEMPLTR
-784 TIYNNYLGEGKMP
+784 TIYNNYLGEGKMG
-797 YGMNIV
+797 YGMNII

-838 EAYEEDDEK
+838 EAFEEDDERSK
-847 ANTKIRFGNPA
+847 TKIRFGNPA

-889 NTVIVGAYMMSSLAG
+889 NTVIVGAFMVGMKDG
-904 TISDA
+904 NISDA

-962 TNGWK
+962 DNGWINIK
-967 SIALVTKDD
+967 DITTAHKVLQRNKETGKGEWVNPLETFIFDVYDNEDKLYNFTSKNRKLVVTAEHRLWTNNGFIKAKD
-976 KVCTLT
+976 VYS
-982 ENDTITYTEPTELY
+982 NPI
-996 KFNCIGDE
+996 IMGDE
-1004 LYNLKS
+1004 TVQEEFK
-1010 QQVDLLTTL
+1010 
-1019 NHKMYI
+1019 
-1025 KRHNSDK
+1025 
-1032 FILEEAKNI
+1032 LETI
-1041 IGKRVQYKKDAINN
+1041 FMKD
-1055 NNDYQLVLDEI
+1055 
-1066 NHHSA
+1066 
-1071 NNIKLDMDLFLEFLG
+1071 
-1086 YWISDGWVYE
+1086 
-1096 IKHTNKES
+1096 
-1104 EYRIEVCLCR
+1104 
-1114 DEDRNRFTT
+1114 
-1123 ICKELGYNTYSS
+1123 CK
-1135 SDNTK
+1135 
-1140 IYITNKQL
+1140 
-1148 AVYLNEYSN
+1148 
-1157 GAINKRLPEWVWKLS
+1157 
-1172 ERQVRILIKG
+1172 
-1182 LIAGDGTITKNG
+1182 
-1194 VERFFTS
+1194 
-1201 SNILADQ
+1201 
-1208 FQRLCLHAG
+1208 
-1217 WSANKSRVYEA
+1217 
-1228 GTKFT
+1228 
-1233 IKGKNTQAN
+1233 
-1242 ADYWALT
+1242 
-1249 INKHKNNPM
+1249 
-1258 INHGHTKTQ
+1258 
-1267 NGQSEEIITF
+1267 
-1277 TGNVYC
+1277 VYC
-1283 IQVPSHIFYVRRNGK
+1283 ISVPSEVFLVRYK
-1298 PVWTGNSNRHGQKGT
+1298 DKEPIWTGNSNRHGQKGT

-1325 TESGIVPDMIMNP
+1325 TESGIIPDMIMNP

-1361 SGAIGDATSF
+1361 SGAIGDGTSF

-1377 QEDIGGIL
+1377 QEAIGGIL
-1385 EQLGY
+1385 EQLGF

-1400 GATGEQIPAAIFI
+1400 GATGEQIKAAIFI

-1433 KGRKEVRTHQP
+1433 KGKKEIRTHQP

-1467 GGMAFVKESFMERS
+1467 GGMSFVKESFMERS
-1481 DGAKIPLC
+1481 DGAKFPLC

-1502 GIAICSLC
+1502 GIAICALC

-1519 TANNLEILPP
+1519 TVNNLEILPP
-1529 LGRPKSKIVEVEMP
+1529 LGRPKSKIVQVEMP

-1548 LSQEQEAYLNLTMR
+1548 LTQEQEAYLNLTMR

-1568 VQRLQPLEFSGTSSE
+1568 IERLKPLEFSGTSSE
-1583 VIKELPRL
+1583 VIKELPQL
-1591 ILPETVVPAYIE
+1591 ILPETVAPAYIE
-1603 DVPQAVLTVEQLRTM
+1603 EIPQTSLTVEQLRSM
-1618 GAQLAAM
+1618 GAQVASM
-1625 SEQEK
+1625 TEQER
-1630 ASLDTVLE
+1630 AVLDTILDETNEGE
-1638 ESPEGMV
+1638 EF
-1645 LEQDIQMNAMAQL
+1645 EQQVQMNAMSQL
-1658 QNNMTQQ
+1658 QNSMQ
-1665 QQQLQQQELQE
+1665 
-1676 QQPQNQIMMPS
+1676 QNQIINPDE
-1687 QTISP
+1687 QQ
-1692 SGSIIGGMPAPNLET
+1692 IGGMPPPSFPNMVNT
-1707 MIGGEGIVNGPQVP
+1707 GERQNFINKLDQDGVVSGATVP
-1721 GNGPII
+1721 GSGPVI
-1727 AVRTDNEAMMADGI
+1727 AIRTDAEAMMADGI
-1741 MPGGFNMGRQPR
+1741 MPNG
-1753 RNPYRSFGGMGGMG
+1753 FGGMGRQVRRSRNFGNNGM
-1767 GMGPMM
+1767 MAPMM
-1773 PSVQSY
+1773 PRY
-1779 TPMEGGN
+1779 TPMEGG
-1786 SGGLSSGSIKIT
+1786 SGPSMPSGPHTSITIT

>member
-1 MALTGDEARELSRTL
+1 MALSADEARELSREL
-16 IDRYFRTVNYPYT
+16 IDRYFRTVPYPYT

-44 VSIVK
+44 ISIVK

-71 VEIFVGGEDAT
+71 VEIFIGGENGN

-95 TDEVRVL
+95 TEEVRVL

-115 SQVYADIIVKITY
+115 SQVYADIIVKIAY
-128 TTATGQVIDLS
+128 TDVTGAVKDLS

-145 QKWPLFKIP
+145 QKMPLFKIP
-154 IMLHSRYCI
+154 VMLHSRYCI
-163 LNNKPKEFLR
+163 LNSKPKEFLR
-173 EVGEC
+173 EAGEC
-178 PFDNGGYF
+178 PYDNGGYF
-186 IIDGA
+186 IVDGA

-202 FNTLYVTPQNDPKV
+202 FNTLYVTPQTDPKV
-216 SVYASISCLS
+216 SVFASISCLS

-240 RHVEKEKFT
+240 REVEKDRFT
-249 VHPTIQVSL
+249 THATIQVSL
-258 PFVRKSI
+258 PFVRKTI

-279 EEILKIIF
+279 EEILKLIF
-287 PDFDSPEAKLLLPKL
+287 PDFNSPEAKLLLPKL
-302 QPSIIEGFPFLNTYT
+302 QPSIIEGFPFLNSYT

-322 KTLTKGFSIAH
+322 KTLTKGFSVAH

-339 NQLFIHMP
+339 NQMFIHMP
-347 NDASSQALFLGEC
+347 NDPYTQGVYLGDC
-360 VRKILRVSEGYDNKT
+360 VRKILRVAEGYDGKT

-394 LFNNSYKLW
+394 LFNNSYKSW
-403 IKASALAID
+403 IKAAALAID

-431 FQSGN
+431 FSEGN
-436 DSKIFLTGLLSEMIM
+436 EQKIFLPGILSEMIM
-451 KGFKGKWGTGLGEE
+451 RGFKGKWGTGLGEE

-532 TAISTASQM
+532 AGISTASQTT
-541 PKFFEWLRTTGRVY
+541 KFFAWLKSTGRVY
-555 KPEDVTEQQRI
+555 RAEDVTEQQRI
-566 IFVPVYINGGM
+566 IFVPVYVNGGM
-577 FGFTAKPYLLTRVLK
+577 FGYTAKPYLLTEVLK
-592 AFKRSGCLPYSVSIS
+592 SLKRSGCLPYSTSIS

-628 IWLDNGSIP
+628 VWLDKAKVP
-637 VEKLR
+637 VEKLKT
-642 SYPTWRDLVMGNLE
+642 YPTWRDLVMGNLE
-656 IRKNANLE
+656 IRRYANLE
-664 STEFIDPLAGKTNKL
+664 STEFVDPLEGKSNKL
-679 EDYPDILAPHTGAIE
+679 EDYPAALAAHTGAIE
-694 YVDPYEQNE
+694 YIDPYEQNE
-703 TYIANNPAY
+703 AYIANNPAY

-773 VLCYGEMPLSR
+773 VLCYPEMPLTR
-784 TIYNNYLGEGKMP
+784 TMYNNYLGEGKMG

-822 DAIQRGMFR
+822 DAISRGMFR

-838 EAYEEDDEK
+838 EAREEDDEK
-847 ANTKIRFGNPA
+847 ANTKVRFGNPA
-858 LIGNWKDLKPGL
+858 NIGAWKDLKPGL

-889 NTVIVGAYMMSSLAG
+889 NTVIVGAFMVSITG
-904 TISDA
+904 GNISDA

-924 VVMVNNLGL
+924 VVMVNNMGL

-948 GDKFCL
+948 GDKF
-954 TDDHEVLT
+954 
-962 TNGWK
+962 
-967 SIALVTKDD
+967 
-976 KVCTLT
+976 
-982 ENDTITYTEPTELY
+982 
-996 KFNCIGDE
+996 
-1004 LYNLKS
+1004 
-1010 QQVDLLTTL
+1010 
-1019 NHKMYI
+1019 
-1025 KRHNSDK
+1025 
-1032 FILEEAKNI
+1032 
-1041 IGKRVQYKKDAINN
+1041 
-1055 NNDYQLVLDEI
+1055 
-1066 NHHSA
+1066 
-1071 NNIKLDMDLFLEFLG
+1071 
-1086 YWISDGWVYE
+1086 
-1096 IKHTNKES
+1096 
-1104 EYRIEVCLCR
+1104 
-1114 DEDRNRFTT
+1114 
-1123 ICKELGYNTYSS
+1123 
-1135 SDNTK
+1135 
-1140 IYITNKQL
+1140 
-1148 AVYLNEYSN
+1148 
-1157 GAINKRLPEWVWKLS
+1157 
-1172 ERQVRILIKG
+1172 
-1182 LIAGDGTITKNG
+1182 
-1194 VERFFTS
+1194 
-1201 SNILADQ
+1201 
-1208 FQRLCLHAG
+1208 
-1217 WSANKSRVYEA
+1217 
-1228 GTKFT
+1228 
-1233 IKGKNTQAN
+1233 
-1242 ADYWALT
+1242 
-1249 INKHKNNPM
+1249 
-1258 INHGHTKTQ
+1258 
-1267 NGQSEEIITF
+1267 
-1277 TGNVYC
+1277 
-1283 IQVPSHIFYVRRNGK
+1283 
-1298 PVWTGNSNRHGQKGT
+1298 SNRHGQKGT

-1325 TESGIVPDMIMNP
+1325 TESGIIPDMIMNP

-1361 SGAIGDATSF
+1361 SGAIGDGTSF

-1377 QEDIGGIL
+1377 EQAIGAIL
-1385 EQLGY
+1385 EEKGF
-1390 EKYGNEVMYN
+1390 EKYGNEIMYN
-1400 GATGEQIPAAIFI
+1400 GATGEQIQAAIFI

-1433 KGRKEVRTHQP
+1433 KGKKEVRTHQP

-1467 GGMAFVKESFMERS
+1467 AGMAFVKESFMERA
-1481 DGAKIPLC
+1481 DKAKFPLC

-1502 GIAICSLC
+1502 GITICPLC

-1519 TANNLEILPP
+1519 TVNNLEILPP

-1548 LSQEQEAYLNLTMR
+1548 LSQEQETYLNLTMR
-1562 YITTSG
+1562 FITTSG
-1568 VQRLQPLEFSGTSSE
+1568 IQRLKPLEFSGMASE
-1583 VIKELPRL
+1583 AVKELPRL
-1591 ILPETVVPAYIE
+1591 ILPEQVAPAYIE
-1603 DVPQAVLTVEQLRTM
+1603 EVPKAVLTVEQLRTM
-1618 GAQLAAM
+1618 GAQVATMTDAERAAM
-1625 SEQEK
+1625 DAVVDDGIAAGLAEGEEGELGQQAQMAAMEQLQTDLTGPAPANEVVMPG
-1630 ASLDTVLE
+1630 A
-1638 ESPEGMV
+1638 P
-1645 LEQDIQMNAMAQL
+1645 AQL
-1658 QNNMTQQ
+1658 
-1665 QQQLQQQELQE
+1665 
-1676 QQPQNQIMMPS
+1676 
-1687 QTISP
+1687 
-1692 SGSIIGGMPAPNLET
+1692 GGMPVPGLAATFGP
-1707 MIGGEGIVNGPQVP
+1707 GQDGIVSGASVP
-1721 GNGPII
+1721 GHGPVLSVDTSQY
-1727 AVRTDNEAMMADGI
+1727 AFEKDGL
-1741 MPGGFNMGRQPR
+1741 MPGGYGAPRAPR
-1753 RNPYRSFGGMGGMG
+1753 RNHFRSFGGMGMG
-1767 GMGPMM
+1767 GMGPMGPPSPRYSPMDGGASAAGGM
-1773 PSVQSY
+1773 PSSI
-1779 TPMEGGN
+1779 G
-1786 SGGLSSGSIKIT
+1786 SSVKVNIT
-1798 KLE
+1798 KME

>member
-1 MALTGDEARELSRTL
+1 MLDSIMALTGDESRELSRRL
-16 IDRYFRTVNYPYT
+16 IDIYFRTVPYPYT

-44 VSIVK
+44 ISIVK

-71 VEIFVGGEDAT
+71 VEIFVGGEDGM

-115 SQVYADIIVKITY
+115 SQIYADIIVKITY
-128 TTATGQVIDLS
+128 TTASGQVLDLS
-139 PPPETF
+139 PSKETF

-163 LNNKPKEFLR
+163 LNSKPKEFLR

-202 FNTLYVTPQNDPKV
+202 FNTLYVTPQTDPKV
-216 SVYASISCLS
+216 SVYASISCMS

-240 RHVEKEKFT
+240 RQVEKENFNT
-249 VHPTIQVSL
+249 PATIQVSL
-258 PFVRKSI
+258 PFVRKTI

-279 EEILKIIF
+279 EEILRMIF
-287 PDFDSPEAKLLLPKL
+287 PDFESPEAKLLLPKL
-302 QPSIIEGFPFLNTYT
+302 HPSIIEGFPFLNTFT
-317 AVQYI
+317 AIQYI

-347 NDASSQALFLGEC
+347 NDSSAQALFLGDC
-360 VRKILRVSEGYDNKT
+360 VRKILRVSEDYDSKT

-403 IKASALAID
+403 VKAFALAID

-431 FQSGN
+431 FQAGN
-436 DSKIFLTGLLSEMIM
+436 DSKIFLLGLLSDMIM

-465 KTGVLQAMSRLSYV
+465 KSGVLQAMSRLSYV

-510 YLCTSETPTGA
+510 YFCTSETPTGA

-527 NLAIM
+527 NLSIM
-532 TAISTASQM
+532 TAISTSSQTH
-541 PKFFEWLRTTGRVY
+541 KFFEWLRSTGRVY
-555 KPEDVTEQQRI
+555 RAEDITEKQRI
-566 IFVPVYINGGM
+566 TFVPVYVNGGM
-577 FGFTAKPYLLTRVLK
+577 FGFTAKPYLLTGVLK
-592 AFKRSGCLPYSVSIS
+592 ALKRSGCLPYSVSIS
-607 FSIRDRI
+607 FSIRDRV
-614 VYIYM
+614 VYIFM

-628 IWLDNGSIP
+628 VWLSKATIP
-637 VEKLR
+637 IEKLR
-642 SYPTWRDLVMGNLE
+642 AYPTWRDLVIGNLE
-656 IRKNANLE
+656 VCKHVNLE
-664 STEFIDPLAGKTNKL
+664 STEFIDPLLRKSNKL

-703 TYIANNPAY
+703 TFIANNPAY

-748 SCSQSKQGLSIY
+748 SCSQSKQGISIY

-784 TIYNNYLGEGKMP
+784 TIYNNYLGEGKMA
-797 YGMNIV
+797 YGMNII
-803 LAIACWSG
+803 LAIACWTG

-822 DAIQRGMFR
+822 DAIRRGMFR
-831 SMAFRSY
+831 TMAFRSY

-847 ANTKIRFGNPA
+847 ANTKVRFGNPA
-858 LIGNWKDLKPGL
+858 LIGNWKELKPGM
-870 DYSKLDERG
+870 DYSKLDNRG
-879 IVKEGEYVDE
+879 IIKEGEYVDE
-889 NTVIVGAYMMSSLAG
+889 NTIIVGAYMLSTVGG

-924 VVMVNNLGL
+924 VIMVNNMGL

-948 GDKFCL
+948 GDKF
-954 TDDHEVLT
+954 
-962 TNGWK
+962 
-967 SIALVTKDD
+967 
-976 KVCTLT
+976 
-982 ENDTITYTEPTELY
+982 
-996 KFNCIGDE
+996 
-1004 LYNLKS
+1004 
-1010 QQVDLLTTL
+1010 
-1019 NHKMYI
+1019 
-1025 KRHNSDK
+1025 
-1032 FILEEAKNI
+1032 
-1041 IGKRVQYKKDAINN
+1041 
-1055 NNDYQLVLDEI
+1055 
-1066 NHHSA
+1066 
-1071 NNIKLDMDLFLEFLG
+1071 
-1086 YWISDGWVYE
+1086 
-1096 IKHTNKES
+1096 
-1104 EYRIEVCLCR
+1104 
-1114 DEDRNRFTT
+1114 
-1123 ICKELGYNTYSS
+1123 
-1135 SDNTK
+1135 
-1140 IYITNKQL
+1140 
-1148 AVYLNEYSN
+1148 
-1157 GAINKRLPEWVWKLS
+1157 
-1172 ERQVRILIKG
+1172 
-1182 LIAGDGTITKNG
+1182 
-1194 VERFFTS
+1194 
-1201 SNILADQ
+1201 
-1208 FQRLCLHAG
+1208 
-1217 WSANKSRVYEA
+1217 
-1228 GTKFT
+1228 
-1233 IKGKNTQAN
+1233 
-1242 ADYWALT
+1242 
-1249 INKHKNNPM
+1249 
-1258 INHGHTKTQ
+1258 
-1267 NGQSEEIITF
+1267 
-1277 TGNVYC
+1277 
-1283 IQVPSHIFYVRRNGK
+1283 
-1298 PVWTGNSNRHGQKGT
+1298 SNRHGQKGT

-1361 SGAIGDATSF
+1361 SGGIGDATSF

-1377 QEDIGGIL
+1377 QEDIGALL
-1385 EQLGY
+1385 EEMGF
-1390 EKYGNEVMYN
+1390 EKHGNEVLYN
-1400 GATGEQIPAAIFI
+1400 GATGEQIQANIFI

-1467 GGMAFVKESFMERS
+1467 GGMAFVKESFMERA
-1481 DGAKIPLC
+1481 DMAKFPIC

-1502 GIAICSLC
+1502 NIAICPLC
-1510 DGPVKYIGD
+1510 DGPVKYMGD
-1519 TANNLEILPP
+1519 TIHNLEILPP

-1548 LSQEQEAYLNLTMR
+1548 LSQEQETYLNLTMR

-1568 VQRLQPLEFSGTSSE
+1568 VQCLKPLEFSGTSSE
-1583 VIKELPRL
+1583 VVKELPRL

-1603 DVPQAVLTVEQLRTM
+1603 ELPKAVLTVEQLRTM
-1618 GAQLAAM
+1618 GAQLQSM
-1625 SEQEK
+1625 TEQEQ
-1630 ASLDTVLE
+1630 AVADTVLE
-1638 ESPEGMV
+1638 ESPEGID
-1645 LEQDIQMNAMAQL
+1645 LEQQSQMNAMAQL
-1658 QNNMTQQ
+1658 QNT
-1665 QQQLQQQELQE
+1665 
-1676 QQPQNQIMMPS
+1676 MPS
-1687 QTISP
+1687 SQTFDVDVGGTNQVIIPIEGTP
-1692 SGSIIGGMPAPNLET
+1692 SSNLQDTVDKMIQSGGLLPPNFSNSIESNIDVKE
-1707 MIGGEGIVNGPQVP
+1707 EGLVRGPQVP
-1721 GNGPII
+1721 SGGAII
-1727 AVRTDNEAMMADGI
+1727 TVRTDAEAMMADGL
-1741 MPGGFNMGRQPR
+1741 MVGMGRQVR
-1753 RNPYRSFGGMGGMG
+1753 RNPYRNFGGMGQMSQ
-1767 GMGPMM
+1767 MS
-1773 PSVQSY
+1773 PSQPRY
-1779 TPMEGGN
+1779 TPMEGG
-1786 SGGLSSGSIKIT
+1786 SGGGSITIT